1 MHADRDY
8 SVVVSNTAPD
18 WRGFGPNGHEV
29 RRYLAH
35 IRTLA
40 ATRLSSVA
48 ADERQLGLDLR
59 RAGDSAAPTP
69 PERIWLDA
77 IAEIHRRLGSE
88 ASALLRCGD
97 RASQRAR
104 TVLQE
109 RPGSWLISLGAA
121 LLVFAPFLD
130 QELVAVFFRTWLP
143 TLGFAPEGAPEYFGA
158 GDAGSKPPPA
168 AVPIRNG
175 IASSASIRYGL
186 PPT

>member
-1 MHADRDY
+1 MHADWDY
-8 SVVVSNTAPD
+8 CVVVNNAARD
-18 WRGFGPNGHEV
+18 WRGFGPNGREV
-29 RRYLAH
+29 GRYLAY

-59 RAGDSAAPTP
+59 RTGDSATPTP

-77 IAEIHRRLGSE
+77 IAEIHRQLGSE

-97 RASQRAR
+97 RASQRVR
-104 TVLQE
+104 TALQE

-121 LLVFAPFLD
+121 VLVFAPFLD
-130 QELVAVFFRTWLP
+130 QELVAAFFRTWLP
-143 TLGFAPEGAPEYFGA
+143 TLGFAPERAAEYLGA
-158 GDAGSKPPPA
+158 GDAGAKPPA

-175 IASSASIRYGL
+175 IASSASTRYGL